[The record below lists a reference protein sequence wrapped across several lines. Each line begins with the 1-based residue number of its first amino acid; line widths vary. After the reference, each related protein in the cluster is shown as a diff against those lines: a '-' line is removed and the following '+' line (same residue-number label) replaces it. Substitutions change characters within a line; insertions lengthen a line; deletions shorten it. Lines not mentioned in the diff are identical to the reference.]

1 MKYSGTKAGPGQN
14 GFSLVAAIFLIVVLG
29 FLGLMMVTVSQMER
43 ETATAA
49 VQGARAYHAA
59 RTGVEWGIFEAINN
73 IVATCGAAPSTPTTT
88 NFNLAAAGLNGFAVT
103 VVCSYTVHRERGPPN
118 YNVFTIT
125 STAVFGNFGSPDF
138 VSRTLTVTATD
149 LVGP

>member
-1 MKYSGTKAGPGQN
+1 MKRADTSADHRQR

-59 RTGVEWGIFEAINN
+59 RTGLEWGIFEAINN
-73 IVATCGAAPSTPTTT
+73 IAATCAAEPALPITT
-88 NFNLAAAGLNGFAVT
+88 NFNLAVAGLNGFGVSVA
-103 VVCSYTVHRERGPPN
+103 CGYTVHRERGPPDR
-118 YNVFTIT
+118 NVFTIT
-125 STAVFGNFGSPDF
+125 STATFGNFGSPDF
-138 VSRTLTVTATD
+138 VSRTLTVTA
-149 LVGP
+149 VEPPGP

>member
-1 MKYSGTKAGPGQN
+1 MTRADTRTDRGQR

-73 IVATCGAAPSTPTTT
+73 LATTCAAEPLPPIISP
-88 NFNLAAAGLNGFAVT
+88 FNLAVSGLNGFAVT
-103 VVCSYTVHRERGPPN
+103 VACSYTVHRERGPPN

-125 STAVFGNFGSPDF
+125 STAVFGNFGTPDY

-149 LVGP
+149 LPGP

>member
-1 MKYSGTKAGPGQN
+1 MTRADTRTDSGQR

-59 RTGVEWGIFEAINN
+59 RSGLEWGIFQAIA
-73 IVATCGAAPSTPTTT
+73 VVPSSCVGAPPFPLAAP
-88 NFNLAAAGLNGFAVT
+88 GLNGFSVT
-103 VVCSYTVHRERGPPN
+103 VGCTSTLHRERGPPN
-118 YNVFTIT
+118 YEVFTIN
-125 STAVFGNFGSPDF
+125 STATFGNFGSPDF
-138 VSRTLTVTATD
+138 VSRTLLVTVTSAP
-149 LVGP
+149 GP

>member
-1 MKYSGTKAGPGQN
+1 MTRADTRTDRGQR

-59 RTGVEWGIFEAINN
+59 RTGVEWGIFEAIIAAVPSNCF
-73 IVATCGAAPSTPTTT
+73 VAPANFPLAAP
-88 NFNLAAAGLNGFAVT
+88 GLNGFSVT
-103 VVCSYTVHRERGPPN
+103 VNCASTLHRERGDDLK
-118 YNVFTIT
+118 VFTIT
-125 STAVFGNFGSPDF
+125 STAVFGNFGSPDY
-138 VSRTLTVTATD
+138 VSRTLTVTVTD
-149 LVGP
+149 LAGP